1 MKKNIYQIFFLIF
14 IFFNINLVQADSI
27 KVGLG
32 SCLDQDYPQ
41 PIWESI
47 KKENLNYFIF
57 LGDNV
62 YGDSYFG
69 NLRKMKKAYE
79 KQEKVLPNFLNQI
92 QTYAIWDDHDFGVN
106 DGGKD
111 YKNKVKAKKM
121 FLDFWGVPKEDE
133 RNFREGV
140 YFSTEKV
147 FHEKKFKL
155 IFLILDILDLN

>member
-1 MKKNIYQIFFLIF
+1 MKNNISKIFFLFF
-14 IFFNINLVQADSI
+14 IFFNINLVQANSI
-27 KVGLG
+27 KLGLG

-79 KQEKVLPNFLNQI
+79 KQEKVLPNFLNQLQI
-92 QTYAIWDDHDFGVN
+92 YAIWDDHDFGVN
-106 DGGKD
+106 DGG
-111 YKNKVKAKKM
+111 
-121 FLDFWGVPKEDE
+121 
-133 RNFREGV
+133 
-140 YFSTEKV
+140 EK
-147 FHEKKFKL
+147 
-155 IFLILDILDLN
+155 I